1 MPLSGQHNQTDGSP
15 IDESKKKLKGFKIQ
29 AWCETLLA
37 DTKDTGLFMEL
48 FAGFDDS
55 PKNAQR
61 S

>member
-1 MPLSGQHNQTDGSP
+1 M
-15 IDESKKKLKGFKIQ
+15 KYQ